1 MQKNNRVSNVWLYA
15 YIIPFAQMNDKKI
28 LARKKRH
35 GKIRVHLSG
44 TALVPR
50 LIVRRS
56 LRNIF
61 ASVMDDTKN
70 KTLFSLS
77 TLDKE
82 VKAKFAYA
90 GNQKAAEFLGEVFA
104 KRAKEKGVSQVVFD
118 RAGYLYHGRVKIF
131 ADSLRK
137 HGLEF

>member
-1 MQKNNRVSNVWLYA
+1 MNN
-15 YIIPFAQMNDKKI
+15 KKV
-28 LARKKRH
+28 LARLKRH
-35 GKIRVHLSG
+35 SKIRVRITG

-82 VKAKFAYA
+82 VKVKFAYA
-90 GNQKAAEFLGEVFA
+90 GNLKASEFFGEVFA
-104 KRAKEKGVSQVVFD
+104 KRAKEKGVTKVVFD
-118 RAGYLYHGRVKIF
+118 RAGYLYHGRVKVF
-131 ADSLRK
+131 GDSLRK
-137 HGLEF
+137 HGMEF